1 MQIGIL
7 GTGTLATALAQGWR
21 EAGHALVVGGRDPSK
36 ARALAERFGG
46 RAVPPR
52 DVAGEAVLLAV
63 RHDGVEPMLAAAGD
77 LAGVPLI
84 DPTNAVEHGVG
95 ELLTPPGASIAGRIA
110 ALTGAHV
117 VKAFHLYPA
126 AQWTERPEPVVVPL
140 CGDDAAA
147 LGTVATLVRD
157 VGGEPAMI
165 GGLVR
170 ARQLEEA
177 AGLVIALAFAGADP
191 RKAIPSVARE

>member
-7 GTGTLATALAQGWR
+7 GTGTLATALAQGWS
-21 EAGHALVVGGRDPSK
+21 EAGHTLVIGGRDMDK
-36 ARALAERFGG
+36 ATRAG
-46 RAVPPR
+46 RARRGEARPPR
-52 DVAGEAVLLAV
+52 AVIGDAVLLAV

-77 LAGVPLI
+77 LAGIPLI

-95 ELLTPPGASIAGRIA
+95 ELLTPPGESIAARIA
-110 ALTGAHV
+110 ALSGAHV

-126 AQWTERPEPVVVPL
+126 AQWTERPEPVVVPI

-147 LGTVATLVRD
+147 LRIVAGLVRD
-157 VGGEPAMI
+157 VGGEPVSV
-165 GGLVR
+165 GGLAR

-177 AGLVIALAFAGADP
+177 AGFVIALAFAGADP
-191 RKAIPSVARE
+191 RAAVPHVGRE

>member
-1 MQIGIL
+1 M
-7 GTGTLATALAQGWR
+7 TRCCSRSATTASSRCW
-21 EAGHALVVGGRDPSK
+21 
-36 ARALAERFGG
+36 
-46 RAVPPR
+46 PP
-52 DVAGEAVLLAV
+52 
-63 RHDGVEPMLAAAGD
+63 PGD

-126 AQWTERPEPVVVPL
+126 AQWTERPEPVVVPI

-147 LGTVATLVRD
+147 LGTVAT
-157 VGGEPAMI
+157 A
-165 GGLVR
+165 R
-170 ARQLEEA
+170 ARRRRRAGRASA
-177 AGLVIALAFAGADP
+177 ASRGRASSRRRRA
-191 RKAIPSVARE
+191 S